1 VADDRERTSAKR
13 DTLLAILAV
22 MATIAS
28 GTFAWRVLTATD
40 APVAAPELP
49 APSTVASPVN
59 LSPTVTRPI
68 LPPITLGPLEAIE
81 PTIDGVERS
90 VRGNLAPWENQ
101 AVDVVTGEPLATAD
115 FSADMTLITAVT
127 DAVPPPWSLG
137 PFDSTTVPTPAGDVA
152 VDWAE
157 STQPF
162 RARKLIGPDGAPV
175 ARILI
180 FAGTSEAGLSYVRQA
195 RVRWNPDA
203 VADHLTLADTVMVT
217 AVVPPAA
224 ETGGGIW
231 FASLSRRVAVL
242 IEATST
248 FTQQDLVGF
257 LIRWR
262 SSLIDG

>member
-1 VADDRERTSAKR
+1 MADDKKRTSAKR

-22 MATIAS
+22 MATLAS
-28 GTFAWRVLTATD
+28 GSFAWRVLTATD

-68 LPPITLGPLEAIE
+68 LPPAALGPLK
-81 PTIDGVERS
+81 TIDGIERS
-90 VRGNLAPWENQ
+90 VRQNLAPWENQ
-101 AVDVVTGEPLATAD
+101 AVDIVTGEPLAAAD
-115 FSADMTLITAVT
+115 FSADITLITAVT
-127 DAVPPPWSLG
+127 AAVPPPWSLG
-137 PFDSTTVPTPAGDVA
+137 PFDSATVPTPSGDVA
-152 VDWAE
+152 VGWAE

-162 RARKLIGPDGAPV
+162 RARTLIGPDGASV

-180 FAGTSEAGLSYVRQA
+180 FAGTSEAGLNYVRQA
-195 RVRWNPDA
+195 RVRWNPNA
-203 VADHLTLADTVMVT
+203 VADHLTLADTVMVA

-231 FASLSRRVAVL
+231 FASLSRRVTVL
-242 IEATST
+242 IEATPT